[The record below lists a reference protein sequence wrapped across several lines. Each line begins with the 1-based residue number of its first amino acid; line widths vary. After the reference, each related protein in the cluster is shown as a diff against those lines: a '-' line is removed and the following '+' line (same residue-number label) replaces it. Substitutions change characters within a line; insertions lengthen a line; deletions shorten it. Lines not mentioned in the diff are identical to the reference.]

1 MLELTPA
8 TVRLGATAA
17 NKEEA
22 IRQVAMLLVEAG
34 YIAPAY
40 VESMLAREQQANT
53 YLGNGIAIPHGMGQ
67 DRELIHRTGIAV
79 LQLASVVPWKD
90 DAQARLLIGIAAR
103 SDEHLPLLANLV
115 DVLGDVDLATQLAT
129 TSDPQVI
136 IRHLTRPRTP
146 GASAEAVWE
155 DGPAVTVP
163 IGSHAGLHA
172 RPATVFVDLANQF
185 AAAIQVSYNGQTANG
200 KALAALLRLGAPHG
214 APIRI
219 AARGPDAEA
228 AVAALGAAVA
238 AGLEDE
244 APTLTPDSETFR
256 WRPARSDRAVIG
268 VAASPGLAIG
278 PLYHYQVRRLVV
290 RDVAENAAREHERL
304 HAALAT
310 AREELGT
317 IYESVRERAGRGEA
331 AIFRA
336 HQALLADPE
345 LVAQVE
351 GLIDEGHGAA
361 WAWQRAIEERVG
373 TLQRLADERL
383 AARAVDLNDVGQR
396 VLRLMV
402 AVETEAPALPAG
414 PVILIAED
422 LLPSDT
428 ARLDPRLILGLATA
442 SGGPT
447 SHTAIIARSLGIP
460 ALVGAGPALL
470 EQPAG
475 APGILDGGA
484 GALYVNPEA
493 DDLESAR
500 RAQAE
505 LARLRNVEYQTR
517 YEPALTTDGHR
528 IEVLANVQRPSEAEP
543 AVNAGAEGIGLL
555 RTEFLF
561 LERATPPGEEEQYE
575 AYAAMVR
582 ALNGLPL
589 TIRTLDIGGDK
600 AVPYLDLP
608 PEDNPFLGVR
618 GLRLCLRRP
627 DLFRPQLRAI
637 YRAACL
643 GPVRLMFPMVA
654 TLEELRQAKAIAEEV
669 RLEVDAPPID
679 IGIMVEVPS
688 TALMAAEFAAEAD
701 FFSIGTN
708 DLTQYVLAMDR
719 LHPAL
724 AKQVDGLHPA
734 VLRLVDQVAR
744 AAQAAGRHVGV
755 CGGVAG
761 EPHGAAILAGL
772 GVHEL
777 SMSIPSVAAVKAR
790 LRSLSLEQARD
801 LARRALACRTA
812 DEVRGLTIGARVAGV
827 GGGQR

>member
-17 NKEEA
+17 SKEEA
-22 IRQVAMLLVEAG
+22 IRQVGQVLVDAG

-40 VESMLAREQQANT
+40 VESMLARELQANT
-53 YLGNGIAIPHGMGQ
+53 YLGNGIAIPHGLGQ
-67 DRELIHRTGIAV
+67 DRELIYRTGIAV
-79 LQLASVVPWKD
+79 LQLVSAVPWKD
-90 DAQARLLIGIAAR
+90 DARARLLIGIAAR

-115 DVLGDVDLATQLAT
+115 DVLGDGEVATQLAT
-129 TSDPQVI
+129 TADPQVI
-136 IRHLTRPRTP
+136 IHRLTRPRAPTP
-146 GASAEAVWE
+146 SAGAIWE
-155 DGPAVTVP
+155 DEPAVTVA
-163 IGSHAGLHA
+163 IASHAGLHA
-172 RPATVFVDLANQF
+172 RPATVFVDLASQF
-185 AAAIQVSYNGQTANG
+185 AAEIQVSYNGQTANG

-219 AARGPDAEA
+219 AARGPDAEQ
-228 AVAALGAAVA
+228 AVAALSAAVA
-238 AGLEDE
+238 AGLEDA
-244 APTLTPDSETFR
+244 APPPAPASETLR
-256 WRPARSDRAVIG
+256 WRPARTGRAVAG

-278 PLYHYQVRRLVV
+278 PLYPYQTRRLVV
-290 RDVAENAAREHERL
+290 RDGAANPADERERL

-310 AREELGT
+310 AREELGAV
-317 IYESVRERAGRGEA
+317 YDSVRERAGRGEA

-351 GLIDEGHGAA
+351 GLIDEGHSAA
-361 WAWQRAIEERVG
+361 RAWQRAIEERVG
-373 TLQRLADERL
+373 ALQRIADERL

-402 AVETEAPALPAG
+402 EGEAEALALPSE
-414 PVILIAED
+414 PVILVAED

-428 ARLDPRLILGLATA
+428 ARLDPKLILGLGTV

-470 EQPAG
+470 EYPAG
-475 APGILDGGA
+475 TPAILDGSA

-505 LARLRNVEYQTR
+505 LARLRDEEYQTR
-517 YEPALTTDGHR
+517 YEPALTTDGYR
-528 IEVLANVQRPSEAEP
+528 IEVVANVQRPTEAEP

-575 AYAAMVR
+575 AYAGMVH

-608 PEDNPFLGVR
+608 PEENPFLGVR

-627 DLFRPQLRAI
+627 DLFRPQLRAV

-669 RLEVDAPPID
+669 RLEVGAPPVD

-688 TALMAAEFAAEAD
+688 TALMAAEFAEEVA

-734 VLRLVDQVAR
+734 VLRLVDQVVR
-744 AAQAAGRHVGV
+744 AAEAAGRHVGV

-761 EPHGAAILAGL
+761 EPQGAMILAGL

-790 LRSLSLEQARD
+790 LRSLSLEQARG
-801 LARRALACRTA
+801 LARQALACRTA
-812 DEVRGLTIGARVAGV
+812 EEVRSLTAGERGAGV